1 MKLSKAQSDAIFN
14 LIRGELNSK
23 EAVNRREIELG
34 NKKREEEAIEKF
46 KKTPEFKAVMLLAKT
61 FKGGNL
67 DWSKK
72 ESIAILAYW
81 MFKPERK
88 TGFLYPYGERDTI
101 QLLAIDCKNLAEL
114 KEKINVHYNLKKK
127 LK

>member
-1 MKLSKAQSDAIFN
+1 
-14 LIRGELNSK
+14 
-23 EAVNRREIELG
+23 
-34 NKKREEEAIEKF
+34 
-46 KKTPEFKAVMLLAKT
+46 MLLAKT